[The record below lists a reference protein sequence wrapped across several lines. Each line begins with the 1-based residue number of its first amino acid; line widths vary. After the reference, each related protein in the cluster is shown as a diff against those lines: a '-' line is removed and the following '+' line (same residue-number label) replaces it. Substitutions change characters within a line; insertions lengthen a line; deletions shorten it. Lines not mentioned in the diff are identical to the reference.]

1 MYCPV
6 LAAATRSRR
15 PNRAPRKSAR
25 IPVARGPATIVD
37 ISAGQDSGG
46 LPGQTLTEQEK
57 ALVRELKERDA
68 EVRRHEQAHA
78 RVGGQHT
85 GTPTYVYQTGPDGKQ
100 YAIGGSTPIDISPVA
115 GDPAATIEKMR
126 KVKAAASAPA
136 EPSGQD
142 RAIAA
147 KADAEMRRA
156 QAELAKE
163 KAEGAGL
170 GLDAAPV
177 TDPLDQTGP
186 PLPEQA
192 ILAYRG
198 ALSLGDA

>member
-1 MYCPV
+1 
-6 LAAATRSRR
+6 
-15 PNRAPRKSAR
+15 
-25 IPVARGPATIVD
+25 
-37 ISAGQDSGG
+37 
-46 LPGQTLTEQEK
+46 
-57 ALVRELKERDA
+57 
-68 EVRRHEQAHA
+68 
-78 RVGGQHT
+78 
-85 GTPTYVYQTGPDGKQ
+85 
-100 YAIGGSTPIDISPVA
+100 
-115 GDPAATIEKMR
+115 
-126 KVKAAASAPA
+126 
-136 EPSGQD
+136 
-142 RAIAA
+142 
-147 KADAEMRRA
+147 MRRA